1 MIVDSFYL
9 IIITLIATLWL
20 IIFIYSVILN
30 DLLTITILFV
40 IYLASFLIY
49 AMIFNQINEIF
60 ISSYQAIMNDT
71 GMSVIPLLNILYLI
85 GVFVGLFIFIK
96 IIILIIQ

>member
-1 MIVDSFYL
+1 MIINSFYL

-30 DLLTITILFV
+30 DLLTVTILFV

-85 GVFVGLFIFIK
+85 GVLVGLFIFIK

>member
-1 MIVDSFYL
+1 ML
-9 IIITLIATLWL
+9 IIL
-20 IIFIYSVILN
+20 FSVILN
-30 DLLTITILFV
+30 DLLTITILFLIPPV
-40 IYLASFLIY
+40 ESYFASVLIY